1 MKKNIIIAAILS
13 MFLVSCEGILDTSP
27 RDMISDGNMWS
38 NTSLSKAGMDALMY
52 PLMWN
57 VDGIND
63 LIPSDGRGGI
73 NRVGMEGMGYTS
85 ILDGG
90 IPFLKDATK
99 EADNRENS
107 AEWRCMYTVIHAC
120 NKAIAHLSSSIL
132 GEALY
137 NEYVCEAR
145 MIRAFCY
152 SRLVMVFGEVPIYLE
167 ETDNVNC
174 TKTQNTWDEVWKMI
188 IDECTDCLGNAH
200 FQTNNLGGPRM
211 CKPSKGMAYALRGNA
226 YMWLAANMNPK
237 IYEGHAGISTSEI
250 KNYYTLAAADFANV
264 KASGFG
270 LWDGV
275 WEDMYSY
282 KNEHNKE
289 MIFPLEYSFSLGFS
303 SIFQWVI
310 GSRSNID
317 ACWNRLTASAQF
329 VDDFEW
335 ADGSKFDWAQVF
347 PDWNNLQPGER
358 EVFFCRDSLDT
369 FAAEFEALGSNASEK
384 AITLSGQRTKVISR
398 VGQAKWDQYYLDHG
412 NEARLRTAYDTR
424 DPRLNKAVVTPY
436 KKYKMHN
443 EFLVNPIDFQMRWP
457 RFKRQDDVDD
467 SDLWMEFSSNMVYAW
482 YKYLITDGITVNR
495 RVDGTDW
502 PLLRY
507 TQIQLMWAEALVGSD
522 DVEGA
527 KTLLNEI
534 RSRAGMPAFT
544 STDPAKVLEEIRY
557 ESRIELCLEGKD
569 FFNEIRWGTFKDKKF
584 DGADTTSPQSCWR
597 QGGWKTGYYYRDG
610 MWPLSAPLKEIVK
623 NPNLKK
629 RPKDWLY

>member
-1 MKKNIIIAAILS
+1 MKKNIIIAVILS

-347 PDWNNLQPGER
+347 PDWNNPAWRARGILLQGQ
-358 EVFFCRDSLDT
+358 
-369 FAAEFEALGSNASEK
+369 
-384 AITLSGQRTKVISR
+384 SGHFRGR
-398 VGQAKWDQYYLDHG
+398 V
-412 NEARLRTAYDTR
+412 
-424 DPRLNKAVVTPY
+424 
-436 KKYKMHN
+436 
-443 EFLVNPIDFQMRWP
+443 
-457 RFKRQDDVDD
+457 
-467 SDLWMEFSSNMVYAW
+467 
-482 YKYLITDGITVNR
+482 
-495 RVDGTDW
+495 
-502 PLLRY
+502 
-507 TQIQLMWAEALVGSD
+507 
-522 DVEGA
+522 
-527 KTLLNEI
+527 
-534 RSRAGMPAFT
+534 
-544 STDPAKVLEEIRY
+544 
-557 ESRIELCLEGKD
+557 
-569 FFNEIRWGTFKDKKF
+569 
-584 DGADTTSPQSCWR
+584 
-597 QGGWKTGYYYRDG
+597 
-610 MWPLSAPLKEIVK
+610 
-623 NPNLKK
+623 
-629 RPKDWLY
+629 